1 MRISD
6 WSSDVCSSDLHV
18 LEEEVLDGLVEAI
31 DRQRADARE
40 IPFGGDVELIRDRW
54 FQIRIA
60 AGGGELKRVAVE
72 ARLEVIPAIGERR
85 PRQRP
90 RSGEAEQ
97 EIVGQVEL
105 EVQARREIMEGIGR
119 TDRLR
124 DRKRPSPNTWH

>member
-40 IPFGGDVELIRDRW
+40 IPYGGDVELIRDRW

-72 ARLEVIPAIGERR
+72 ARLEVIPANGERR
-85 PRQRP
+85 PRQRT
-90 RSGEAEQ
+90 RSG
-97 EIVGQVEL
+97 
-105 EVQARREIMEGIGR
+105 
-119 TDRLR
+119 
-124 DRKRPSPNTWH
+124 DRKSVVWGKRG

>member
-72 ARLEVIPAIGERR
+72 ARQEVIPANGERR

-90 RSGEAEQ
+90 RYGEAEQ
-97 EIVGQVEL
+97 EIVGQ
-105 EVQARREIMEGIGR
+105 IGR
-119 TDRLR
+119 AWCRGRGWKTV
-124 DRKRPSPNTWH
+124 

>member
-72 ARLEVIPAIGERR
+72 ARLAVIPAIRQRRPPQRPVSGERAR
-85 PRQRP
+85 
-90 RSGEAEQ
+90 A
-97 EIVGQVEL
+97 IVGQGAL
-105 EVQARREIMEGIGR
+105 
-119 TDRLR
+119 
-124 DRKRPSPNTWH
+124 